1 MSQGHQVPSINRV
14 APVARF
20 RYLAALRLL
29 PLFQLLSFQSFSF
42 RLSMSRGPRRLH
54 WCARSPLA
62 SATSRLPVYGA
73 LSLQAPFSFQLS
85 VFRFPNNFLL

>member
-54 WCARSPLA
+54 
-62 SATSRLPVYGA
+62 
-73 LSLQAPFSFQLS
+73 
-85 VFRFPNNFLL
+85 

>member
-42 RLSMSRGPRRLH
+42 RLCMS
-54 WCARSPLA
+54 LA
-62 SATSRLPVYGA
+62 PI
-73 LSLQAPFSFQLS
+73 APFSFQD
-85 VFRFPNNFLL
+85 NFLLHPSYFFLPLTPPDYGN